1 MFSKIKVLQ
10 CLLDKCSEEEY
21 SYSCHF
27 CQTFY
32 PIWCLGLI
40 DCGCHLDRAVGWKM
54 LKGMICAISLFCTS
68 HMRGFP
74 EKVVRGIEW
83 HISWQENRK
92 QEIRYQEIS
101 CRKRAFFQ
109 ENSWFCQEFVYI

>member
-10 CLLDKCSEEEY
+10 CLLDKRSEEVY

-68 HMRGFP
+68 HMRGFA
-74 EKVVRGIEW
+74 EKVVRGID
-83 HISWQENRK
+83 
-92 QEIRYQEIS
+92 
-101 CRKRAFFQ
+101 FFLVDDDRSQ
-109 ENSWFCQEFVYI
+109 FVDLPNYDLLRIVASKA

>member
-68 HMRGFP
+68 HMRGFA
-74 EKVVRGIEW
+74 EKVVRGICFFGGDR
-83 HISWQENRK
+83 SQFDLPNQELLWLYPIK
-92 QEIRYQEIS
+92 Y
-101 CRKRAFFQ
+101 KKHDLLVRAA
-109 ENSWFCQEFVYI
+109 